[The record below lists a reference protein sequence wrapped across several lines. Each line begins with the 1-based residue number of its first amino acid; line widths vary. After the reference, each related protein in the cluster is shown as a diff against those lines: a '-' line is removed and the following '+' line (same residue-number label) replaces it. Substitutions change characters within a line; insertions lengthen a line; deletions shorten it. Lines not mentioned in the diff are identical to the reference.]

1 MDSKRVQLKKFD
13 EFDVYYIN
21 EGHSFIYADFNNPDK
36 FMDGLTDYLFNEN
49 NLLNYARRISRIQF
63 TGEDRQYVRL
73 YNNIGMFLNSNM
85 ETLVVGM
92 VTDELKN
99 VLGEEYNL
107 IDDKGELKVQ
117 KDKIGKIGEYA
128 FHLLLTNF
136 FQLDCILPKFTCTT
150 DRNMSVFG
158 IDTLFLDTREKIIY
172 FGESKFSKDIDNGIK
187 LVNRSLDEYEKQIR
201 EEYRY
206 VLSNDVAFNLSPEFN
221 AIYGEEKQFCISF
234 EELIKRAKIQFIGV
248 PIFIAHG
255 NGTSGNLPENYIDKL
270 MNKVKRKQFFGIN
283 TKYILISLP
292 VIDKTQ
298 FIEKAIVKVVKKQ
311 NEYGQ
316 RARGC

>member
-1 MDSKRVQLKKFD
+1 
-13 EFDVYYIN
+13 
-21 EGHSFIYADFNNPDK
+21 
-36 FMDGLTDYLFNEN
+36 
-49 NLLNYARRISRIQF
+49 
-63 TGEDRQYVRL
+63 
-73 YNNIGMFLNSNM
+73 
-85 ETLVVGM
+85 
-92 VTDELKN
+92 
-99 VLGEEYNL
+99 
-107 IDDKGELKVQ
+107 
-117 KDKIGKIGEYA
+117 
-128 FHLLLTNF
+128 
-136 FQLDCILPKFTCTT
+136 
-150 DRNMSVFG
+150 MSVFG